1 MSRWR
6 DLWREYVKST
16 SYQRILQERG
26 ITNDQFWSEYAPV
39 YEEVLERSGYP
50 GEILERVSSLIP
62 SGSSLLDVG
71 AGTGAFAIP
80 LAPRTR
86 RVLALDPSTHQLK
99 VLEEKARSK
108 GINNIEII
116 NSRWGEVDPCQLV
129 DLDFSLAAYS
139 IFEEDVY
146 SFLKKMIDVSSK
158 GVLLV
163 FRAGRMDPL
172 QEFVYGPR
180 PQVDYSCLIQILE
193 EMGYDFQV
201 EIFSRDYVLPL
212 HCILHGFFSSTRS
225 TEEIIRYLED
235 EGRIVAP
242 QIGSSMDGIGEG
254 EEPWVRVKSDDALLY
269 RLG

>member
-26 ITNDQFWSEYAPV
+26 ITNDQFWREYAPV
-39 YEEVLERSGYP
+39 YEEVLARSGYP

-62 SGSSLLDVG
+62 PGSSLLDVG

-80 LAPRTR
+80 LAPRMR
-86 RVLALDPSTHQLK
+86 RVLALDPSTHQLR
-99 VLEEKARSK
+99 VLEEKARSR
-108 GINNIEII
+108 GIYNIEII
-116 NSRWGEVDPCQLV
+116 SSRWGEVDPRQLV

-146 SFLKKMIDVSSK
+146 SFLKKMIDVSSR

-180 PQVDYSCLIQILE
+180 LQVDYSVCLQMLVEMRLSLSNVGDILLKTYSPE
-193 EMGYDFQV
+193 
-201 EIFSRDYVLPL
+201 
-212 HCILHGFFSSTRS
+212 
-225 TEEIIRYLED
+225 
-235 EGRIVAP
+235 
-242 QIGSSMDGIGEG
+242 
-254 EEPWVRVKSDDALLY
+254 
-269 RLG
+269 